1 MPKRKAEIP
10 PDSPKQC
17 PCGHKHISWTVDD
30 DDVFCWDCNKKY
42 PLGECFGRKGSASSI
57 RTGMEQLPL
66 FRYDGQPP
74 DSKDEFQ
81 TAEKRQH
88 PRAKATFPVLVEK
101 SHGLFMNGKTKNI
114 SHGGAFIRCLEPLQ
128 PNEIFQIEFSG
139 AHLDHRM
146 KAVAEVIWSNICGMD
161 EEVESSG
168 MGVRFTEVSPEARTI
183 ISGLLSNSPDT
194 EHREE
199 TLNT

>member
-1 MPKRKAEIP
+1 MPKGKPENP

-17 PCGHKHISWTVDD
+17 PCGHKHISWTVDE

-42 PLGECFGRKGSASSI
+42 PLVECFGRKASASFI
-57 RTGMEQLPL
+57 RRGMEQLPL
-66 FRYDGQPP
+66 FSYNRHLP
-74 DSKDEFQ
+74 DSKDEVQ
-81 TAEKRQH
+81 TPEKRH
-88 PRAKATFPVLVEK
+88 HSRAEATFAVLVEK

-114 SHGGAFIRCLEPLQ
+114 SYGGAFIRCLEPLQ
-128 PNEIFQIEFSG
+128 PNEVFQIEFSG

-146 KAVAEVIWSNICGMD
+146 KATAEVIWSNIRGYD

-168 MGVRFTEVSPEARTI
+168 MGVRFTEISPEARTI

-194 EHREE
+194 EHQEE
-199 TLNT
+199 TLHT